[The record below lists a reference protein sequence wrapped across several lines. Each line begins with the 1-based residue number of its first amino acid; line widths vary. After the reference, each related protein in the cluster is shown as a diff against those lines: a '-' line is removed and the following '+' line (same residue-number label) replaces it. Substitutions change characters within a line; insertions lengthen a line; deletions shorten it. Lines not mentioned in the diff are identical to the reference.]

1 MMSAQ
6 LEATIVLF
14 LQTAR
19 IPMALT
25 SAAAFKAGVGM
36 ADLAQVIYSQ
46 YLTLRNMLHRCSF
59 ENCQIAQKDL

>member
-25 SAAAFKAGVGM
+25 SAAAFKAGLGM

-46 YLTLRNMLHRCSF
+46 YLTLRNILHRCSWK
-59 ENCQIAQKDL
+59 AVK

>member
-6 LEATIVLF
+6 LEATLVLF

-25 SAAAFKAGVGM
+25 SVTALKAGLGM

-46 YLTLRNMLHRCSF
+46 HLTLRNMLRRCSW
-59 ENCQIAQKDL
+59 KTVK